1 MLCYCFGQ
9 GTEYYMTNDFIEFL
23 PDMQSVNSEITTGF
37 TLFCDNEKLANAIR
51 LNLLCDF
58 HIHSMIDFDDNGAYS
73 IIPLET
79 PDDKTMQN
87 FIFRGWNWDKSQKFI
102 HYAITLYNQD
112 ATIKLYN
119 MLVARGY
126 DAILINNNMQLT
138 VKCLDDSP
146 RNTEIKALTQELIKF
161 QKSSPVSL
169 DNYFNKLLF
178 CGKIEKTEYRQ
189 IRKQE
194 FSLDE
199 LEQEQDIIIR
209 GMLYQYFYKRIRPYL
224 MPTIFP
230 KQFDA
235 NKLDDKTKKHINL
248 IRDFL
253 YSVAKDYID
262 MQMMNAI
269 RTNHSIFVRFD
280 HLKSCNQYKDYR
292 SVLKLAKQWYKEK
305 LQKEKIKENN
315 LRISEK
321 GTYKIMN
328 CGPDYYVVQLFT
340 PEALDFEG
348 SMLNHCAGDGYYDN
362 QVHKENVQIYSIR
375 DYRGVPHLT
384 LEVNDGKIVQ
394 CYGYKNRVPC
404 DIKLRKALRALM
416 REEKLDIPDA
426 NGWNKLIAYIK
437 QDGVLYDVFDLPKNF
452 VSYGTIDL
460 SAMDLDKLPDM
471 STVTINGDFICPC
484 NKLSTA
490 DGAPYSVS
498 GHCKFNSNPL
508 NSLHGMPYNIGGKI
522 YLSGTNLTSKS
533 FVPLYIE
540 NKLDDII
547 GVDENIIAAWK
558 QQIAKRKFG
567 LQTIV
572 ASLAQRNLK

>member
-1 MLCYCFGQ
+1 
-9 GTEYYMTNDFIEFL
+9 MTNDFIEFL

-199 LEQEQDIIIR
+199 VEQERDIIIR
-209 GMLYQYFYKRIRPYL
+209 GMLYQYFYKRIRSYL
-224 MPTIFP
+224 MPTVFS
-230 KQFDA
+230 KKFDA
-235 NKLDDKTKKHINL
+235 NKLDDKTKRNINL
-248 IRDFL
+248 IRDYL
-253 YSVAKDYID
+253 YAVAEKYID

-280 HLKSCNQYKDYR
+280 YLKSCNQYKDYR

-305 LQKEKIKENN
+305 LQKEKIKEYN
-315 LRISEK
+315 LRMSEK

-340 PEALDFEG
+340 PKAPDFEG

-375 DYRGVPHLT
+375 DYRGIPHLT

-394 CYGYKNRVPC
+394 CYGYKNHVPC
-404 DIKLRKALRALM
+404 DAKLRQVVRALM
-416 REEKLDIPDA
+416 RQEKLDLPDI
-426 NGWNKLIAYIK
+426 NSWNKLIAYIK
-437 QDGVLYDVFDLPKNF
+437 QDGVLYDLFDLPKDF
-452 VSYGTIDL
+452 IAQSTINL
-460 SAMDLDKLPDM
+460 SGMDLHQLPDM
-471 STVTINGDFICPC
+471 STVKVKGDFWCPT
-484 NKLSTA
+484 NQLSTI

-498 GHCKFNSNPL
+498 GHVKLSYNPIT
-508 NSLHGMPYNIGGKI
+508 SLRGFPRHVGGKI
-522 YLSGTNLTSKS
+522 YLSHTNLTAKS

-547 GVDENIIAAWK
+547 GLDDKTIAAWK
-558 QQIAKRKFG
+558 QQIAQRKHK
-567 LQTIV
+567 LQTIIT
-572 ASLAQRNLK
+572 SLSQRISK